1 MDKDCECKEKKRW
14 GLGATLLKITETKA
28 TQNTKIVEKSQHQ
41 QSKCVHKYGILEIE
55 DDRLM
60 RNLFELKA
68 SNQDKLYPTMIK
80 NILSKR
86 TWNHYQGSPQV
97 TCKDSRKTLAVCPKS
112 LCLALRPVSLRPVSL
127 TTWEGLRGRTSKN
140 KETTWRTSQFPGQ
153 TEGSE
158 GFGGPEQETDI
169 K

>member
-1 MDKDCECKEKKRW
+1 
-14 GLGATLLKITETKA
+14 
-28 TQNTKIVEKSQHQ
+28 
-41 QSKCVHKYGILEIE
+41 
-55 DDRLM
+55 M

-112 LCLALRPVSLRPVSL
+112 LCLALPWLTFSL

-169 K
+169 KQLTKRMIKKSTSLELFKNISCSLQCKALLMSRSCERQHQG